1 MFHSLISC
9 TALFFQ
15 AFNQYVDGRSGEIR
29 SREVNGRLVL
39 EGALRIHWGVKGVI
53 HLKEND
59 DQRTVVTIR
68 KRNSCRYSVG
78 KSGVVSPNDSIN
90 GDSVIVYL
98 LFSSYLHYISLVG
111 F

>member
-1 MFHSLISC
+1 M
-9 TALFFQ
+9 
-15 AFNQYVDGRSGEIR
+15 DGRSGEIR

-68 KRNSCRYSVG
+68 KRNSCRYSVS
-78 KSGVVSPNDSIN
+78 KSGFVSPNDSIN
-90 GDSVIVYL
+90 GDSVIMYFLFIALKTIYYICSEVYIL
-98 LFSSYLHYISLVG
+98 RFLF
-111 F
+111 